1 MKKNMYIIPAIKIV
15 EIKANNVLA
24 GSLPGQNVYDT
35 TADKSKGTLSRET
48 RFSDG
53 DWDEE

>member
-35 TADKSKGTLSRET
+35 TADQSKGTLSRSA
-48 RFSDG
+48 RFS